1 MMTKIRKKMSKK
13 KEDTGKWVIDLEMH
27 NAALRSHPACNPPYP
42 HSAYEEAR
50 RNKAYYDECRQNVIN
65 GERAEHKRKSLFWL
79 GLATLFSGAT
89 FCWCVTWKIFVL
101 SELFIMPSL
110 ILIGLAF
117 VSTGVHLWNER
128 KIKKLVNVK

>member
-1 MMTKIRKKMSKK
+1 MTKIRKRLSKK
-13 KEDTGKWVIDLEMH
+13 KEDKGKWVIDLEMH
-27 NAALRSHPACNPPYP
+27 NAAQRPACEGVFQ
-42 HSAYEEAR
+42 ADRDVYEEAR
-50 RNKAYYDECRQNVIN
+50 QNKAYYDSCRQNVIN
-65 GERAEHKRKSLFWL
+65 GERAEHMRKSLFWL

-101 SELFIMPSL
+101 SELFIMPAL

-117 VSTGVHLWNER
+117 VSTGVHLWYER